1 MVSMHFLKALLVI
14 AIGLSGGVVFAK
26 ETCSK
31 QYIVGTNNY
40 MPMYFRNPG
49 GQAGGVDEDLIS
61 AIMARSHC
69 GYNSRGMSRP
79 MAVESLKRN
88 QLDLIL
94 LVAENNIYSDGG
106 ADFIP
111 LFRSVR
117 ELVVR
122 KSKYKKGQ
130 TVADVFGNKKVIFGN
145 LIGSRA
151 VMTEPEYQMLLKD
164 NRIIQVP
171 DAVGV
176 YSLIKKGRT
185 DAVIATPLLNNYLVK
200 DLKIENDVILV
211 SDRNFTTSLGIYVSR
226 QRVGQQDR
234 ARLEEVVRKMKK
246 DGTIERIIS
255 KYLTQD
261 QMSSVT
267 FE

>member
-1 MVSMHFLKALLVI
+1 MHFWKALLVI
-14 AIGLSGGVVFAK
+14 AMVLTGEFVFAK
-26 ETCSK
+26 DVCSK
-31 QYIVGTNNY
+31 QFIVGTNNY
-40 MPMYFRNPG
+40 QPMYFRNSG
-49 GQAGGVDEDLIS
+49 GKAGGIDEDLIA
-61 AIMARSHC
+61 AIMARRDC

-79 MAVESLKRN
+79 AAVESLKRG
-88 QLDLIL
+88 QLDLIM

-151 VMTEPEYQMLLKD
+151 VMTESEYQMLLKD
-164 NRIIQVP
+164 SRIIQVP

-176 YSLIKKGRT
+176 YALIQKGRT

-200 DLKIENDVILV
+200 DLKIESDVTLV
-211 SDRNFTTSLGIYVSR
+211 ADRSFTTSLGIYVSR
-226 QRVGQQDR
+226 QRVR
-234 ARLEEVVRKMKK
+234 EEERERLEGIVRKMKR

-255 KYLTQD
+255 KYLTKD

>member
-1 MVSMHFLKALLVI
+1 MMSMHFLKALLVI
-14 AIGLSGGVVFAK
+14 AMGLSGEVVFAK

-31 QYIVGTNNY
+31 HYIVGTNNY
-40 MPMYFRNPG
+40 MPMYFRNPD

-61 AIMARSHC
+61 AIMARLNC
-69 GYNSRGMSRP
+69 GYNTRGMSRP

-94 LVAENNIYSDGG
+94 LVAENNIYSDAG

-130 TVADVFGNKKVIFGN
+130 TVADVFSNKKVVFGN

-151 VMTEPEYQMLLKD
+151 VMTETEYRLLLKD

-171 DAVGV
+171 DALGV
-176 YSLIKKGRT
+176 YALIKKGRT
-185 DAVIATPLLNNYLVK
+185 DAVIATPLMNNYLVK
-200 DLKIENDVILV
+200 DLKIETDVTLV
-211 SDRNFTTSLGIYVSR
+211 VDRNFTTSLGIYVSR
-226 QRVGQQDR
+226 QRVGPEDR

-246 DGTIERIIS
+246 DGSIERIIS

-261 QMSSVT
+261 QLSSVT